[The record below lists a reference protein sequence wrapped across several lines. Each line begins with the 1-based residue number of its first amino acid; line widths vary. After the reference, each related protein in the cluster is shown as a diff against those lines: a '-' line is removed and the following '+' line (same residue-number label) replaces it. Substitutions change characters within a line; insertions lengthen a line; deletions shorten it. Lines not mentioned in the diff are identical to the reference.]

1 MFYIWNISNWKLYW
15 NPEWALDCIIVHLP
29 PDDQTPEML
38 DEDLK
43 QYFNMESSVKSKD
56 KVITNPECHQH
67 RQLSLHPFLV
77 QAYSDKAVQ
86 QQKIK

>member
-1 MFYIWNISNWKLYW
+1 
-15 NPEWALDCIIVHLP
+15 
-29 PDDQTPEML
+29 ML